1 MTENEIVKYRMESK
15 GYSSIM
21 RGIPV
26 SEENLD
32 SARSHLVKVYEI
44 PRSKTYVMYRGPRT
58 GYGNCTLKK
67 MPCGLTF
74 TQEIIKIIAELS

>member
-1 MTENEIVKYRMESK
+1 MTELEIVKYRMDSR
-15 GYSSIM
+15 GYSSVM

-26 SEENLD
+26 SEENLE

-67 MPCGLTF
+67 DAMWFDIYTR
-74 TQEIIKIIAELS
+74 S

>member
-1 MTENEIVKYRMESK
+1 MTELEIVKYRMESK

-67 MPCGLTF
+67 DAMWFDLYSRNC
-74 TQEIIKIIAELS
+74 